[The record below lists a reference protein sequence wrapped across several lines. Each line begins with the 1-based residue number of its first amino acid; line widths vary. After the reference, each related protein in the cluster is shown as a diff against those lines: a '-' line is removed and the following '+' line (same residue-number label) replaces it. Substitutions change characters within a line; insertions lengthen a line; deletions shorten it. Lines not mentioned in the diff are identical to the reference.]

1 MTGLRA
7 NNLRLPQNHLAER
20 LQVWSGADFDLAHC
34 PVRGVLDRLGDKWT
48 TLIVVVLSQRPHRFS
63 EIRRAVPDISKRML
77 TQTLRDLERDGMIL
91 RRVFPTKPPS
101 VEYRL
106 TELGESLLRPADHA
120 DCLGRNQ
127 PIQYFEGSEGVRFG
141 QSLARLIFIFAPES
155 TPEPGLAK
163 SAEIAIFRAVCNR
176 TSHNGPLIRSV
187 FESGPRPGPALF
199 YYLNGPETARDPGR
213 HSRIPADKTRMQ
225 FRSLSAS

>member
-20 LQVWSGADFDLAHC
+20 LRVWSGADFDLAHC

-106 TELGESLLRPADHA
+106 TELGESLLDPLTTLIAWA
-120 DCLGRNQ
+120 
-127 PIQYFEGSEGVRFG
+127 ETS
-141 QSLARLIFIFAPES
+141 QSSISRARREFDLANPS
-155 TPEPGLAK
+155 
-163 SAEIAIFRAVCNR
+163 
-176 TSHNGPLIRSV
+176 
-187 FESGPRPGPALF
+187 
-199 YYLNGPETARDPGR
+199 RD
-213 HSRIPADKTRMQ
+213 
-225 FRSLSAS
+225 